1 MPASEV
7 PAAYPPPAALT
18 FSVLVC
24 TYRRPDD
31 LQRCLESLALQT
43 RKPDEVIVVHRS
55 DDLETARFLG
65 SLADPAFPLRTIATR
80 QEGVVAARNAGL
92 EACQTDLMAQ
102 IDDDTA
108 PHPDWA
114 ERIVAHFRADPVL
127 GGLSGR
133 DRVHDGQAFDEA
145 RATKVGIL
153 EWHGRVVGNHHRGS
167 GSARPIQVFKG
178 ANMTFRAAAVAGL
191 RFDERLR
198 GRGAQPH
205 EDVAFSLAVGRRGW
219 RLLYDPQ
226 VLVDHYA
233 GRPEIR
239 PYSSVG
245 IAGDPAACGESAFN
259 KVVALWDELGPA
271 RRIVFLLW
279 SSLIGSGPEPGLLQ
293 AIRYTPRAGF
303 ASWQRFWSTQRGKW
317 SAFFV
322 LSRRDGLGSGPGTRL
337 DDARS
342 C

>member
-1 MPASEV
+1 MPAFDAS
-7 PAAYPPPAALT
+7 AAYPPPAALT
-18 FSVLVC
+18 FGVLVC
-24 TYRRPDD
+24 TYRRPAD
-31 LQRCLESLALQT
+31 LQRCLSSLARQT
-43 RKPDEVIVVHRS
+43 LRPDDVIVVHS
-55 DDLETARFLG
+55 ANDSETACFLG
-65 SLADPAFPLRTIATR
+65 RLAGPTFPLRTIATN
-80 QEGVVAARNAGL
+80 EVGVVAARNAGL
-92 EACQTDLMAQ
+92 SACRTDLMAQ

-114 ERIVAHFRADPVL
+114 ERIVAHFQADRLL

-133 DRVHDGQAFDEA
+133 DRVHDGRAFDEKL
-145 RATKVGIL
+145 ATKVGIL

-167 GSARPIQVFKG
+167 GPARPVQVFKG
-178 ANMTFRAAAVAGL
+178 ANMTFRAAAVTGL

-219 RLLYDPQ
+219 RLVYDPQ

-245 IAGDPAACGESAFN
+245 IAGDPAACGDSAFN
-259 KVVALWDELGPA
+259 KVVALWDELGPG
-271 RRIVFLLW
+271 RRIIFLLW
-279 SSLIGSGPEPGLLQ
+279 SILIGSGPEPGLLQ
-293 AIRYTPRAGF
+293 AIRYTPRAGL

-317 SAFFV
+317 SAFLV
-322 LSRRDGLGSGPGTRL
+322 LSRRDGIGADTGGKP